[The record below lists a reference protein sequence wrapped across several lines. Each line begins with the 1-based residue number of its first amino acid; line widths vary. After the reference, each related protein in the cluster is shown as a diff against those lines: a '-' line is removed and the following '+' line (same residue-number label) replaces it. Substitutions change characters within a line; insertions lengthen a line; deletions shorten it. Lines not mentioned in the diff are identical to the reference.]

1 MINNTVN
8 TKNLPIFIIN
18 LEHEKEKKEMMRKQ
32 LEKFGLGHEF
42 IRAVNGYELVDR
54 EINKK
59 YSQTKSIEVFK
70 RELSRG
76 EIGCALSH
84 LQIYKKML
92 DENIEKAIIL
102 EDDVTLCDEFPSI
115 VANLDNISVPYE
127 CILLGYDDHIKKD
140 IFLYT
145 SFWGNKKFINEFK
158 LYRFVKVALGT
169 YGYIITNQGARK
181 LYQKIDFIEK
191 PIDHYTGNPEL
202 LSSYAVVPRCVKI
215 SDDYKHNSTIDSER
229 KILKKAIQTV
239 IYDTFLGI
247 WLNRFRLFIRLYM
260 LKMLPIQ
267 IARYWAKHVFQNR
280 GKND

>member
-1 MINNTVN
+1 MINNTAN

-18 LEHEKEKKEMMRKQ
+18 LEHEKEKKETMQKQ
-32 LEKFGLGHEF
+32 LEKFGLDHEF
-42 IRAVNGYELVDR
+42 IGAVNGYELDDY

-59 YSQTKSIEVFK
+59 YSQKKSIEVFK

-92 DENIEKAIIL
+92 NENIEKAIIL
-102 EDDVTLCDEFPSI
+102 EDDVTLCDEFPNII
-115 VANLDNISVPYE
+115 VNLDSILVSYE

-145 SFWGNKKFINEFK
+145 SFWGNKKFINKFK
-158 LYRFVKVALGT
+158 LYRFVKVFFGT

-191 PIDHYTGNPEL
+191 PIDHYTGDPEL
-202 LSSYAVVPRCVKI
+202 LSSYAVAPRCVKI
-215 SDDYKHNSTIDSER
+215 SDDYKYNSTIDNER
-229 KILKKAIQTV
+229 RILKKSIQTV
-239 IYDTFLGI
+239 AYDTFVGI
-247 WLNRFRLFIRLYM
+247 WLNRFRLLIRLYI
-260 LKMLPIQ
+260 LKILPAR
-267 IARYWAKHVFQNR
+267 IARRWAKHVFRNR